1 MSHIPSYFDNKEPPI
16 NNNDMAALLI
26 AEVMQRGLCSDPINS
41 MNDLIEKGFS
51 QIMTKTFLIEKV
63 IRNDRAKTEEDKTIS
78 YIHVSAIVSNV
89 TMRPP
94 TTTQYASSKEI
105 LLSPKNAHMSNKTYS
120 FTMYADFEV
129 IAVAHLHDGGTIERK
144 VKVDNV
150 LVSNI
155 PCMIGSKMCNS
166 YNKSYETL
174 QKLQEDPTDSGGYFC
189 IQGNGWCINSSE
201 STTHNKLKVFL
212 NAGHSNELARLEIFS
227 KYGDGYE
234 NSTEIHLKLLVGNQ
248 LIIIINTVRSGLK
261 HIQIPFF
268 ILFRLLDWASDK
280 KIADWITYDT
290 SSAVSELLIEEL
302 QQAFNANY
310 TNFGDCIH
318 IHDKETIF
326 QTFNTRAEH
335 ASGYTSLRDEKSLM
349 HIYNNI
355 MNEID
360 ASLFP
365 HIGST
370 SDTRNE
376 KALFL
381 AHICRRL
388 YLVKIG
394 VVDVTD
400 RDALGT
406 KRAHSAGVSLAKA
419 FKQHYN
425 FIIVQQIK
433 KQFNKDFRSTSF
445 SKVDLTQSLKAAI
458 NSSDLERGLSQAITT
473 GTKQH
478 ITIKSGG
485 KMINR
490 LSSQQL
496 HRKNQLNIISTMRQ
510 ITTPSSS
517 TASNQSSRAKE
528 MRKVHPTYTGFI
540 CPVQTQ
546 EGASVGLNKQIAIS
560 ASITLGSSSI
570 LVEELILGDP
580 DFTPVRTTNA
590 MRMGWSNVSVNGH
603 LIGCV
608 EHPAQFVT
616 KFRQFRREKKIDMY
630 TSIYLEICTN
640 EVHFMT
646 DAGRL
651 TRPLLIVYNNFKDRK
666 EGKRNKRDEDF
677 KQWINLTNDHLVQLK
692 AGRLNIQTLVDHN
705 IIEYISDE
713 EQVYTLIAINYSTLW
728 KNKNNPLLRYT
739 HCDIPISML
748 GIIALVCMF
757 ANHSTPARSVTSSTQ
772 TKQAIG
778 WYSLAWPYRLDKD
791 AYMQYNCEMPIV
803 QTAANL
809 FARPSG
815 INCIVAVQLYGG
827 YNQEDSIIMNR
838 SAIQR
843 GLFNCVSLSYEKAE
857 LEKNEQFVN
866 PDIMLTADIKQYA
879 SYEKIHN
886 GFPRKGTVLVKN
898 DIIIGKISKY
908 TGTGDYKFVDKSIVY
923 KYPEPCT
930 IVNVIV
936 GRNQDG
942 KPFVKVQFMVSRECE
957 IGDKFATRAGQ
968 KGVVSNILNEE
979 DMPFTESG
987 IVPDIIFSPF
997 SLPSRMTV
1005 NYIIEMLLA
1014 KLCAIKGTTTDG
1026 TTFSPL
1032 NIQTIQ
1038 DELKALG
1045 YNSAGVEKMYN
1056 GMNGKRIE
1064 CEIFIG
1070 PVFYQRLQ
1078 KFSSKEITFSSQG
1091 STDALTRQPVS
1102 GKRGGQRIGYMEKDT
1117 LVSNGLARFIT
1128 EKFYNHSDGF
1138 KIYLCRGC
1146 GSQATV
1152 NVEQNIYSCKR
1163 CGDLADIAE
1172 VDSSWTSQMFMHEL
1186 RSMNVGVMPLLQP
1199 YEYEKRN

>member
-1 MSHIPSYFDNKEPPI
+1 MSHIPAYFDSKNPHI
-16 NNNDMAALLI
+16 IDHDMSALLI
-26 AEVMQRGLCSDPINS
+26 AEVMQRGLCSDHINS
-41 MNDLIEKGFS
+41 MNDLIDRGFN
-51 QIMTKTFLIEKV
+51 QIMTKTFMIEKT

-78 YIHVSAIVSNV
+78 YIQVRALVSNV

-120 FTMYADFEV
+120 FTMYADFEI
-129 IAVAHLHDGGTIERK
+129 IATAQLHAGGVLERK
-144 VKVDNV
+144 AKINNV
-150 LVSNI
+150 LVSSI
-155 PCMIGSKMCNS
+155 PCMVGSKLCNS
-166 YNKSYETL
+166 HNKTYETL
-174 QKLQEDPTDSGGYFC
+174 QKLQEDPTDKGGYFC

-201 STTHNKLKVFL
+201 STTNNKLKVFL
-212 NAGHSNELARLEIFS
+212 NAGHSNELVRLEILS

-234 NSTEIHLKLLVGNQ
+234 NSTELHLKLLVGNQ
-248 LIIIINTVRSGLK
+248 LIVFINTVRSGLK

-268 ILFRLLDWASDK
+268 ILFRLLDWSSDK
-280 KIADWITYDT
+280 KITDWITYDT
-290 SSAVSELLIEEL
+290 SSTVSAMITEEL
-302 QQAFNANY
+302 QQAFIANY
-310 TNFGDCIH
+310 TNFGECIH
-318 IHDKETIF
+318 MHDKETMF
-326 QTFNTRAEH
+326 QVFNARAEH
-335 ASGYTSLRDEKSLM
+335 ASGYTSLRDEKSLI

-360 ASLFP
+360 TSLFP

-370 SDTRNE
+370 ADTRNE
-376 KALFL
+376 KAMFL

-388 YLVKIG
+388 YLVKLG

-445 SKVDLTQSLKAAI
+445 SKVDLTQSLKSAI

-485 KMINR
+485 KMVNR
-490 LSSQQL
+490 LSSQQI
-496 HRKNQLNIISTMRQ
+496 HRKNQLNVLSTLRQ

-517 TASNQSSRAKE
+517 NASNQSSRAKE
-528 MRKVHPTYTGFI
+528 MRKVHPTYAGFI

-546 EGASVGLNKQIAIS
+546 DGASVGLSKQLAMS
-560 ASITLGSSSI
+560 ASLTLGSSSI
-570 LVEELILGDP
+570 LVEELINDDP
-580 DFTPVRTTNA
+580 DFTAVRTIEM

-603 LIGCV
+603 IIGCV
-608 EHPAQFVT
+608 ERPSQFVA
-616 KFRQFRREKKIDMY
+616 KYRQYRREKKIDMY
-630 TSIYLEICTN
+630 TSIYLDICTN

-651 TRPLLIVYNNFKDRK
+651 TRPLIIVHNNYKDRK
-666 EGKRNKRDEDF
+666 EVKSKRDEDF
-677 KQWINLTNDHLVQLK
+677 KQWINLTNDHLIQLK
-692 AGRLNIQTLVDHN
+692 AGRLSVQTLIDEH

-713 EQVYTLIAINYSTLW
+713 EQVYTLIAMNHTTLW
-728 KNKNNPLLRYT
+728 KNRTNPLLRYT
-739 HCDIPISML
+739 HCDIPIAMF

-757 ANHSTPARSVTSSTQ
+757 ANHSTPARAVTSSTQ
-772 TKQAIG
+772 SKQAIG

-791 AYMQYNCEMPIV
+791 AYMQYNCEMPMV
-803 QTAANL
+803 QTVSNL
-809 FARPSG
+809 LARPAG
-815 INCIVAVQLYGG
+815 INCIVAVQLYGS

-908 TGTGDYKFVDKSIVY
+908 TGTGDYKFVDRSIVY

-930 IVNVIV
+930 IVNVVV

-997 SLPSRMTV
+997 SLPGRMTV

-1014 KLCAIKGTTTDG
+1014 KLCALKGITTDG
-1026 TTFSPL
+1026 TTFSNL
-1032 NIQTIQ
+1032 NIRAIQ
-1038 DELKALG
+1038 YELKALG
-1045 YNSAGVEKMYN
+1045 HNSTGVEKMYN
-1056 GMNGKRIE
+1056 GMNGKMIE

-1078 KFSSKEITFSSQG
+1078 KFSSKEITSSSQG

-1117 LVSNGLARFIT
+1117 LVGNGLARFIT

-1138 KIYLCRGC
+1138 KIYICRGC
-1146 GSQATV
+1146 GNQATV
-1152 NVEQNIYSCKR
+1152 NVAQSIYSCKR

-1172 VDSSWTSQMFMHEL
+1172 IDSSWTSQMFMHEL
-1186 RSMNVGVMPLLQP
+1186 RSMNIGVMPFLQP